1 MPGEFLSIIGAS
13 GSGKTTLLNYLS
25 GKMVSRNL
33 NTRGTVLYN
42 GVKREDLN
50 YRTLTAYVM

>member
-33 NTRGTVLYN
+33 NPRGTVLYN